1 MYVIANVSP
10 LFKKPLV
17 ETKTVKKGECSCVC
31 MYITYI
37 YIQYTDRRRACV
49 YIYYQTRVHCV
60 YILIHK
66 VKV

>member
-37 YIQYTDRRRACV
+37 YTVHRQEACM
-49 YIYYQTRVHCV
+49 CV
-60 YILIHK
+60 YILSNTCTLRIHTNT
-66 VKV
+66 